1 MSGKVIVFKAAWCGP
16 CKVYAPIVAEATPEI
31 EAKGYVVS
39 TLDVDS
45 HRDIVDEYGIRGVP
59 STVILHSDGSRDTL
73 VGNQSKEVLLNS
85 LRSL

>member
-16 CKVYAPIVAEATPEI
+16 CKVYAPTVAEATPEI

-45 HRDIVDEYGIRGVP
+45 HRDICEEYGIRGIP
-59 STVILHSDGSRDTL
+59 ATVIIHADGTKETL
-73 VGNQSKEVLLNS
+73 VGSQSKETLLNS
-85 LRSL
+85 LK